1 MDMKEVLFEL
11 SALSGISGME
21 DRLSGRIEELFRP
34 YADKV
39 ETDSLFNVVAT
50 KSAEHPT
57 EETLLLDAHM
67 DEIGLIVTGVT
78 EEGFLRFDNLNG
90 VDRRTIL
97 ASEVTVHTEQ
107 GDYYGIVT
115 TVPPHLMKPED
126 YEKTPTFDKLYI
138 DVGFGPQKAKELFS
152 AGNFITLRQTPT
164 KLLGNVVT
172 GKTFDDR
179 SSVAAIWGL
188 FKALRDV
195 KLPFNLV
202 ALLSAQEETGLRGA
216 RVVCH
221 RTRPTEAIAIDV
233 TFAYLPDCPRERT
246 CIMGKGPALTY
257 APILDRTLTNRLREV
272 AKENDIPLQ
281 FDVGSG
287 TTGTNS
293 FAIFSTGAGVKTA
306 LLSIPLKYMHSVV
319 ETLDMTDVKNTTR
332 LLKEYVV
339 DKKEAMESA
348 R

>member
-1 MDMKEVLFEL
+1 MDMKDVLFEL
-11 SALSGISGME
+11 AALSGISGME
-21 DRLSGRIEELFRP
+21 DRLSERAEELFKP

-39 ETDSLFNVVAT
+39 ETDALFNVVAT
-50 KSAEHPT
+50 KLAESPT

-78 EEGFLRFDNLNG
+78 DQGFLKFDNLNG

-97 ASEVTVHTEQ
+97 ASEVTVYTEH
-107 GDYYGIVT
+107 GDYYGIVAAA
-115 TVPPHLMKPED
+115 PPHLMKPED
-126 YEKTPTFDKLYI
+126 QEKTPTFDTLYI
-138 DVGFGPQKAKELFS
+138 DVGFGPEKAKELFS
-152 AGNFITLRQTPT
+152 PGNFITLKQTPT

-172 GKTFDDR
+172 GKSFDDR

-195 KLPFNLV
+195 RLPFNLV
-202 ALLSAQEETGLRGA
+202 ALLSSQEETGLRGA

-221 RTRPTEAIAIDV
+221 RANPTEAIAIDV

-246 CIMGKGPALTY
+246 ALMGKGPALTY
-257 APILDRTLTNRLREV
+257 APILDRTFTDRLREV
-272 AKENDIPLQ
+272 AKANDIPLQ
-281 FDVGSG
+281 YEVGSG

-293 FAIFSTGAGVKTA
+293 FAIFNTGKGVKTA

-319 ETLDMTDVKNTTR
+319 ETLDFSDVKNTTR
-332 LLKEYVV
+332 LLKEYIM